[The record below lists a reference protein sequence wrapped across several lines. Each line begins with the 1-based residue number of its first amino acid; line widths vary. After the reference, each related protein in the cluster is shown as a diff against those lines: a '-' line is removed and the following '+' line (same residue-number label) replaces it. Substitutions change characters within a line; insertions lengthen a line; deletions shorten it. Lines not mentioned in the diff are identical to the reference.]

1 MYSGLYGFVKN
12 KYDCDAYSNKY
23 NYTLLQFEA
32 TLEDTLKSVI
42 DQDYQDWEVII
53 VNDGSIDTT
62 EEIALKYGS

>member
-1 MYSGLYGFVKN
+1 MIVMRTQISIIIPCY
-12 KYDCDAYSNKY
+12 
-23 NYTLLQFEA
+23 FEA

-62 EEIALKYGS
+62 EEIALKWIVILDLDIFQKKMKD